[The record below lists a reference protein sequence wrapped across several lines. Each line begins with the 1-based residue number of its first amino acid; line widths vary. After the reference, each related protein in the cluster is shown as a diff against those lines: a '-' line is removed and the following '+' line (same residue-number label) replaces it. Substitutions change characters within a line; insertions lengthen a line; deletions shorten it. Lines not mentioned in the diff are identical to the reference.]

1 MIRRR
6 TARRATKRYS
16 ARQTCGM
23 AAAGGPSRGTATP
36 RERGSLRPASAK
48 ARRDELDQRWPRAP
62 APSAVSRA
70 PASGRT
76 AGRRTRPRWR
86 TRVRRAGRRTRHPG
100 RPGAGQHGCRRRGGT
115 RTRQQTA
122 RSGVSTRRRTG
133 RPQAGTRQIEVS
145 RLGLHNACAE
155 WLLPVLLRSAAE
167 QAPLFALPCFQCIPW
182 LNNSPR
188 SVETVRQAALPIRRN
203 QLEPLTFCKEFVSKL
218 LENIPIVSC
227 IATPTQSR
235 DDINC
240 GKPSPVRAFVHMHYA
255 TLTQFMRSPS

>member
-70 PASGRT
+70 T

-100 RPGAGQHGCRRRGGT
+100 RPGAGQHGCRRRGST
-115 RTRQQTA
+115 RARQQTA

-133 RPQAGTRQIEVS
+133 RPQAGTRQMVLPRRAFRTPTRRDFSPPSALRRSQEGFHFAVLPLNTRKLPSADTEGHGSFLTSSLWTAWPSS
-145 RLGLHNACAE
+145 RASPRAGD
-155 WLLPVLLRSAAE
+155 LPPE
-167 QAPLFALPCFQCIPW
+167 QANL
-182 LNNSPR
+182 
-188 SVETVRQAALPIRRN
+188 
-203 QLEPLTFCKEFVSKL
+203 
-218 LENIPIVSC
+218 
-227 IATPTQSR
+227 
-235 DDINC
+235 
-240 GKPSPVRAFVHMHYA
+240 
-255 TLTQFMRSPS
+255 

>member
-23 AAAGGPSRGTATP
+23 ATAGGPSRGTATP

-100 RPGAGQHGCRRRGGT
+100 RPGAGQHGCRRRGSAWA
-115 RTRQQTA
+115 RQQTA

-133 RPQAGTRQIEVS
+133 RPQAGTRQIEVP
-145 RLGLHNACAE
+145 RPHNADAVGLFPAFCTPP
-155 WLLPVLLRSAAE
+155 LPRRVPFRR
-167 QAPLFALPCFQCIPW
+167 FATEHT
-182 LNNSPR
+182 
-188 SVETVRQAALPIRRN
+188 ET
-203 QLEPLTFCKEFVSKL
+203 
-218 LENIPIVSC
+218 
-227 IATPTQSR
+227 
-235 DDINC
+235 
-240 GKPSPVRAFVHMHYA
+240 AFGRH
-255 TLTQFMRSPS
+255 